1 MIVGIIAMLTAFAL
15 SVVAY
20 PRFISYLQKSN
31 MEQKVSEYALEEFK
45 NKQKTPT
52 FGGFVFVII
61 PVLVALVFNG
71 FNFNGSVLLLIGVY
85 AMYALIGLID
95 DYKIV
100 KEGKNDGLS
109 PKVKMLSQLLLAVIF
124 YVIYIKMGGDNK
136 LAIPFMKE
144 PLDLGWFYLPLIMFI
159 FAGSSNAVNLTDGMD
174 GLASG
179 TSVIGFAA
187 FAFVAYT
194 LNRMD
199 VFMVLLAVIGG
210 LLGFLVY
217 NRKPAKIIMG
227 DVGSLALGALFAG
240 VSVLL
245 NKEILL
251 AIVGGV
257 FVFETLCVIIQR
269 TSWKLRHKKVFKYT
283 PIHYSFT
290 LNGWK
295 EENVVNFFYALGVAF
310 AIIGL
315 ALNAIA

>member
-20 PRFISYLQKSN
+20 PRFIKYLQKSN

-52 FGGFVFVII
+52 FGGFVFVVI

-71 FNFNGSVLLLIGVY
+71 FNFNESVLLLVGVY
-85 AMYALIGLID
+85 AMYALIGLVD

-109 PKVKMLSQLLLAVIF
+109 PRFKMLGQLLLAVLF

-174 GLASG
+174 GLAGG
-179 TSVIGFAA
+179 TSIIGFAA

-194 LNRMD
+194 VNRMD
-199 VFMVLLAVIGG
+199 IFMVLLAVIGA
-210 LLGFLVY
+210 LFGFLVF
-217 NRKPAKIIMG
+217 NRKPAKIFMG

-251 AIVGGV
+251 AIIGGV